1 MKRTMRRVALSTAG
15 ALGLGLLFWAKA
27 NAVDIKGSAFSPVD
41 FKEYRLLI
49 GQGASP
55 TEFSLIA
62 RSSVAV
68 RASALGSWT
77 ATVDGPYVLALESE
91 RLMLETLE
99 GACEQARR
107 RQEDERKSRLKH
119 HEDGARE

>member
-1 MKRTMRRVALSTAG
+1 MPEMSEIMRAMNESTMFRAEISIRTPRELFRTIAGQSWIDMRHQ
-15 ALGLGLLFWAKA
+15 
-27 NAVDIKGSAFSPVD
+27 P
-41 FKEYRLLI
+41 
-49 GQGASP
+49 
-55 TEFSLIA
+55 
-62 RSSVAV
+62 
-68 RASALGSWT
+68 
-77 ATVDGPYVLALESE
+77 VLALESE